1 MKITDKIGL
10 KHQNEVV
17 KNLYMKHSVRTV
29 LDLGGGKNPQFN
41 ICKDLGIKQLIIDN
55 FYPEADLPVASRK
68 VNILDFAAVESVII
82 EVFGS
87 HKVDCVVAIQLIEH
101 LTKEDGNLLLKKVEE
116 WSNKLVIFET
126 PNGFVEQGAVD
137 GNIYQIHLSG
147 WGKKDFRSL
156 GYKVNGTSGFKF
168 LKKASDKGQYK
179 LQIRGVRL
187 LDVIFSRL
195 LLIHYFPSLNFN
207 LIAYKKIEKSG

>member
-1 MKITDKIGL
+1 MKITDRIGL
-10 KHQNEVV
+10 KHQNEVA
-17 KNLYMKHSVRTV
+17 KSLYKKYSVQTV
-29 LDLGGGKNPQFN
+29 LDLGGGNNPQFN

-55 FYPEADLPVASRK
+55 FYPEVDLPVASRK
-68 VNILDFAAVESVII
+68 VNILDFAAVESAII

-87 HKVDCVVAIQLIEH
+87 HKVDCVVAIQSIEH
-101 LTKEDGNLLLKKVEE
+101 LTKEDGNLLLKKVEN

-137 GNIYQIHLSG
+137 GNIYQIHRSG
-147 WGKKDFRSL
+147 WSKKDFRSL
-156 GYKVNGTSGFKF
+156 GYKVHGTTGFKF

-207 LIAYKKIEKSG
+207 LIAYKKIKKFG